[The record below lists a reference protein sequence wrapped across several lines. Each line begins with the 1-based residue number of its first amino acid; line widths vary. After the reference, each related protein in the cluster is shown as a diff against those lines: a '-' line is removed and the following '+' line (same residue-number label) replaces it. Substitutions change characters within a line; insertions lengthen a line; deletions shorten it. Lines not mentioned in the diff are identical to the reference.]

1 MHDTLIKRVEIR
13 SHSLHSHEIRL
24 CCQSG
29 RDRGRASNQVS
40 HQAIGGDTLLYN
52 ADDSADWLDSVKDPD
67 HWRGIRFKG
76 LKMLDQ
82 LPGLEDETVEYEG
95 WTYTLR
101 EVLSR
106 LLKVSTSASY

>member
-1 MHDTLIKRVEIR
+1 M
-13 SHSLHSHEIRL
+13 
-24 CCQSG
+24 
-29 RDRGRASNQVS
+29 
-40 HQAIGGDTLLYN
+40 LYN